1 MRPALPLLGA
11 VAGTSIFINLL
22 RLTIPLYMIQV
33 IDRVLSS
40 ESRETLV
47 FITLI
52 AAAALLT
59 HALLSGAMQV
69 LQARIGAWLDE
80 RLFPPLA
87 NARLS
92 PGPVAR
98 PGQPN
103 GLREAGRLR
112 QFFTSP
118 TLSTLLEAPWTV
130 VFVAIL
136 FLLHPTIGS
145 LALVAALV
153 LLALAVADAV
163 LVQGR
168 RRKAED
174 QKGAAAMAVAGA
186 AAGGEALRAMGMSEP
201 MMRRLVAQ
209 NLQASAMLDRA
220 TQRGAALQSGTRFLR
235 MLAQVAVL
243 GAGGYL
249 VLQGEITTGTMIAGS
264 ILLGLA
270 LSPIDKAV
278 GAISVVR
285 EVIRSAGA
293 VDADLSRPAEGSG
306 TAAPAR
312 DGGVT
317 LTLRQ
322 AMAMPQGAR
331 RPILRPVT
339 LDLAPGRMLGVIGPV
354 AAGKTTLARMI
365 VGAMRPTNGSVH
377 LNGVDAHRAFGPEM
391 GALTGYVPQQPPFFD
406 GTIGQNI
413 ARFDETG
420 DPVDT
425 ARRVSEAAVLAGVHE
440 AILALPQ
447 RYDTVMD
454 RGGQSPLMSRGQVQ
468 QVALARAFY
477 GGPRLLVLDEPATG
491 LDKAGEMALVAA
503 LKRLR
508 EGGATIVVVSQ
519 RPGIVQVCDQLL
531 HLRDGNVVDLGP
543 PERVIAR
550 LGEGEVQGRPRRLP
564 EGGGARRA

>member
-1 MRPALPLLGA
+1 MMRPALPLLGA
-11 VAGTSIFINLL
+11 VAGTSIFVNLL

-52 AAAALLT
+52 AGAALLT
-59 HALLSGAMQV
+59 HALLSGATQI

-80 RLFPPLA
+80 RLFPRLA
-87 NARLS
+87 AARLT
-92 PGPVAR
+92 PGPGPR
-98 PGQPN
+98 QGQAN

-118 TLSTLLEAPWTV
+118 TLSTLLETPWTV
-130 VFVAIL
+130 VFVGIL

-145 LALVAALV
+145 VALVAALV
-153 LLALAVADAV
+153 LLSLAVADAI

-168 RRKAED
+168 RRNAEE
-174 QKGAAAMAVAGA
+174 QKNAAAMAVAGA
-186 AAGGEALRAMGMSEP
+186 AAGGETLRAMGMTER
-201 MMRRLVAQ
+201 MARRLVVQ
-209 NLQASAMLDRA
+209 NLHASGVLDRA
-220 TQRGAALQSGTRFLR
+220 TQRGVALQSATRFLR

-243 GAGGYL
+243 GTGGYL

-278 GAISVVR
+278 NAISVVR
-285 EVIRSAGA
+285 DVIRSAGA
-293 VDADLSRPAEGSG
+293 VDADLSRAPEGAG
-306 TAAPAR
+306 KATLTR
-312 DGGVT
+312 EGGVT

-339 LDLAPGRMLGVIGPV
+339 LDVVPGQMLGVIGPV

-365 VGAMRPTNGSVH
+365 VGGLRPTNGSV
-377 LNGVDAHRAFGPEM
+377 LVNAVDAHRAFGPEL
-391 GALTGYVPQQPPFFD
+391 GAMVGYVPQQAVLFD

-413 ARFDETG
+413 ARFDDAGE
-420 DPVDT
+420 PVEV
-425 ARRVSEAAVLAGVHE
+425 ARRAAEAAVLAGVHE

-447 RYDTVMD
+447 RYDTVLE
-454 RGGQSPLMSRGQVQ
+454 RGQSPQLSRGQLQ

-477 GGPRLLVLDEPATG
+477 GAPLLLVLDEPATG
-491 LDKAGEMALVAA
+491 LDKAGEAALSAA
-503 LKRLR
+503 LKGLR
-508 EGGATIVVVSQ
+508 DGGATIVVVSQ
-519 RPGIVQVCDQLL
+519 RPALVQACDLLL

-543 PERVIAR
+543 PDRVISR
-550 LGEGEVQGRPRRLP
+550 LGEGDVQGRPRRLP